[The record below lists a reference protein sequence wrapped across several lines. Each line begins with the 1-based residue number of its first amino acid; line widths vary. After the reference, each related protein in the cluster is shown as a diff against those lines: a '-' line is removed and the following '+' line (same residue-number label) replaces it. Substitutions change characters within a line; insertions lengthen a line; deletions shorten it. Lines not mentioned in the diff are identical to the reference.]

1 MSKKEPT
8 KSLTRKCTLLAGV
21 ACAFSAVADWHQG
34 GIFYGVSVIM
44 VLLMLGSIDGA
55 LSD

>member
-44 VLLMLGSIDGA
+44 VLLMFGSINGA